1 LKDSDIYQRGG
12 CEFYHDCLSC
22 PFPDC
27 LNDTYRSVLSE
38 LRGMEARELA
48 RGGKT
53 VAEIA
58 KTLNISRMQVYRH
71 CNTGALT
78 TS

>member
-1 LKDSDIYQRGG
+1 MKDGGSYQDRGCVFCPRCSD
-12 CEFYHDCLSC
+12 C

-27 LNDTYRSVLSE
+27 LKDTYRSVLSE

-48 RGGKT
+48 RDGKP

-58 KTLNISRMQVYRH
+58 KTLNISRMQVYRY